1 MSSGLLVVRLG
12 QLRWWKGRVRASAWP
27 LEGKGSPWPVGWAV
41 IAREGAPL
49 RRWQAGW
56 LAAGLPGGAACL
68 TCCFFLFF
76 FLFFSFFKMSVCL
89 MTFQQ
94 SWKSF
99 LQSCDYLEVSFFMWK
114 ALLYFKIDSFVIFFY
129 TIKCN
134 ASISFSVLM
143 KKREICFSKT
153 ETKISKNEGW
163 NSNCLILKLLFLCL
177 MKFSREQLK
186 NLVEIVTAP
195 GNSVIQIIFALS
207 VCVYVSI
214 SSCLG

>member
-1 MSSGLLVVRLG
+1 MKLLFRVLS
-12 QLRWWKGRVRASAWP
+12 QWW
-27 LEGKGSPWPVGWAV
+27 GSLTYFSLSVFRMKAYCMC
-41 IAREGAPL
+41 ISEDIL
-49 RRWQAGW
+49 II
-56 LAAGLPGGAACL
+56 LA
-68 TCCFFLFF
+68 FFYFF
-76 FLFFSFFKMSVCL
+76 FIFFFFKMSVCL